1 METTVG
7 AADEDDDVEAHG
19 NQIGGTQIGGTQIG

>member
-19 NQIGGTQIGGTQIG
+19 NAIGRTQIGGTRLG